1 MNKSELKLMLDETVH
16 GINEALKI
24 KDWFEDEHIH
34 HQRGCDGRVETLTE
48 PLTLKNNL
56 DALERRISEMLLKL
70 FLRSKVYIMKNVL

>member
-56 DALERRISEMLLKL
+56 DALERRISEMLLDVEIEKIKYL
-70 FLRSKVYIMKNVL
+70 